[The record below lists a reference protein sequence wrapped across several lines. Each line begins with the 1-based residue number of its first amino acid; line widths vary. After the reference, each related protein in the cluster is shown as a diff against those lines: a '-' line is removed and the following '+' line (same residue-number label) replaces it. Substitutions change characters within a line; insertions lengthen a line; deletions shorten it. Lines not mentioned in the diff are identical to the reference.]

1 MVGQKING
9 TTQKIKWKSENMKE
23 TNMGFSCGS
32 RRGERSV
39 ALSSPRHGKQN
50 SFPLDLF
57 LFSELGRNGLG
68 CSEHEVFRR
77 GSEEKEMG
85 TKGVCL
91 WLGRG

>member
-1 MVGQKING
+1 MILRRGRLGDELKVTYGVGVLG
-9 TTQKIKWKSENMKE
+9 TS
-23 TNMGFSCGS
+23 FSCGS